1 VERAPARTSRGD
13 FMVSNRTSASKCFTV
28 LEVLIAL
35 AIIGMLAAIVVAPMS
50 SHMRGAEVEGAAAR
64 VQTALSDAQTEA
76 RESGRPVTVIA
87 VVGEDGRTGL
97 ASRMV
102 SAPATDQAPAAPGM
116 EHAFARATRQVN
128 LPQGVT
134 IAGSERPVE
143 TARSIGGMA
152 APARNGATDSGDP
165 QERTLAVFLPDGSAV
180 VAGPIRVC
188 GKDGRT
194 SEVRVNPWTG
204 VAALGGVTNEDRGT
218 RDAAAPA
225 PLRADEFS
233 DDADPFAKWR

>member
-1 VERAPARTSRGD
+1 
-13 FMVSNRTSASKCFTV
+13 MVSNRNRSRIGFTV

-76 RESGRPVTVIA
+76 RESGRPVTVVA

-97 ASRMV
+97 SSRAV
-102 SAPATDQAPAAPGM
+102 AAPSAESAPNPGM
-116 EHAFARATRQVN
+116 EHAFARATRRVN

-134 IAGSERPVE
+134 IASANRPAE
-143 TARSIGGMA
+143 PARSIGGMA
-152 APARNGATDSGDP
+152 APASNEVSDAGDD

-204 VAALGGVTNEDRGT
+204 VAALAGVTTD
-218 RDAAAPA
+218 PA
-225 PLRADEFS
+225 PSGANKSQAPKGREDSANDS
-233 DDADPFAKWR
+233 DPFAKWR

>member
-1 VERAPARTSRGD
+1 
-13 FMVSNRTSASKCFTV
+13 MVSNRNPASKGFTV
-28 LEVLIAL
+28 LEVLIAI
-35 AIIGMLAAIVVAPMS
+35 AIIGMLAAIVAAPMS

-64 VQTALSDAQTEA
+64 LQNALSDAQTEA

-97 ASRMV
+97 DSRTVAAPV
-102 SAPATDQAPAAPGM
+102 SDTSPAAPGM
-116 EHAFARATRQVN
+116 EHAFARATRRVN

-134 IAGSERPVE
+134 ITSVERPAE
-143 TARSIGGMA
+143 PARSIGGMA
-152 APARNGATDSGDP
+152 APAAGRVSDSGDT

-188 GKDGRT
+188 GKDGRS

-204 VAALGGVTNEDRGT
+204 VAALAGLTIDNPT
-218 RDAAAPA
+218 
-225 PLRADEFS
+225 LRS
-233 DDADPFAKWR
+233 DDVRAPKGAGGTIDDSDPFAKWR